1 MLSFIFLRIVDT
13 KGKLRKLLRHTTK
26 KTQFISVHFSPNAGI
41 SSFRL
46 SPKNN
51 LKGNSGGS
59 CCSYFRTR
67 MTNPFLL
74 SASASLRQS
83 PTLSAATV
91 TVPPFL
97 FMAPYLT
104 CSVCLLPGERSTDSR
119 VVSLDPSLSSLIWEG
134 RTEKIHQ
141 HCNNN

>member
-1 MLSFIFLRIVDT
+1 
-13 KGKLRKLLRHTTK
+13 
-26 KTQFISVHFSPNAGI
+26 
-41 SSFRL
+41 
-46 SPKNN
+46 
-51 LKGNSGGS
+51 
-59 CCSYFRTR
+59 

-74 SASASLRQS
+74 SASSIFPRQS

-104 CSVCLLPGERSTDSR
+104 CSVCRLPGERRTDSR

-134 RTEKIHQ
+134 RTEKISQ